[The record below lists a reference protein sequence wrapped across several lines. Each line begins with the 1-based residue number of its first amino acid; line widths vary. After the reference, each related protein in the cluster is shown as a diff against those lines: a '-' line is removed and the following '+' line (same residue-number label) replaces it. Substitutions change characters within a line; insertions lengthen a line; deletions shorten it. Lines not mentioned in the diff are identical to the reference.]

1 MTVFIL
7 KYLFLFGT
15 GSLFGWILELFY
27 RRYFGKAKDWINPG
41 FLSGPYLPIYGTGVS
56 VLYIVSDLNINFAI
70 KIILFAIFTTLIEY
84 ITGLF
89 FLKYYN
95 ARLWDYS
102 NLKFN
107 INGLVSPLYSFFW
120 TILSLFFYYVLYPYF
135 YNQIEFL
142 YQNLQFSLFVGI
154 LYGIIIVDVNNSF
167 NILIR
172 VKELT
177 ETIEESSVVIHLE
190 DFKREIKFKYV
201 NIKSKTRKP
210 QFLLPF
216 KGVNNLKGHVKDYIG
231 KLKDEN
237 VDDIKRI
244 NRF

>member
-15 GSLFGWILELFY
+15 GSIFGWILELFY
-27 RRYFGKAKDWINPG
+27 RRYFGKAKEWINPG

-56 VLYIVSDLNINFAI
+56 VLYIVSDLSINFTF

-107 INGLVSPLYSFFW
+107 IKGLVSPLYSFFW
-120 TILSLFFYYVLYPYF
+120 TVLSLFFYYVLYPYF

-142 YQNLQFSLFVGI
+142 YQNLQFSLFVGV

-167 NILIR
+167 NVLNRI
-172 VKELT
+172 KELT
-177 ETIEESSVVIHLE
+177 ETIEESSVVIYLE
-190 DFKREIKFKYV
+190 DFKRELKFKYI
-201 NIKSKTRKP
+201 NIKSKARKP

-216 KGVNNLKGHVKDYIG
+216 KGVSNLKEYIKDYLE
-231 KLKDEN
+231 KLKIETLDELKN
-237 VDDIKRI
+237 DK
-244 NRF
+244 F